1 MNRVGVLLFLTL
13 VILCLFYSV
22 IIVTIGVG
30 SQFAARGDFGL
41 YKVKPDQDSDFISC
55 KNNALI

>member
-13 VILCLFYSV
+13 VMLCLLYSV

-30 SQFAARGDFGL
+30 SQFAARGDIGL
-41 YKVKPDQDSDFISC
+41 YKDKPDQDVDFISS

>member
-13 VILCLFYSV
+13 VILCLLYSV

-30 SQFAARGDFGL
+30 SQFAARGDIGL
-41 YKVKPDQDSDFISC
+41 YKDKPDQDSNFISC